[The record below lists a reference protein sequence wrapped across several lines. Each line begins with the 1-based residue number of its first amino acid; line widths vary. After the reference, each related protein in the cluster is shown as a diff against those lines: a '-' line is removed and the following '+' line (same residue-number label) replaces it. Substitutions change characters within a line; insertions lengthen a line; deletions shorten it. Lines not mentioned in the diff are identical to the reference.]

1 MGKNIKFL
9 KIGMPY
15 LICFGYI
22 WLKKVL
28 QSNIIQN
35 YDLLSYIL
43 NNIIQLLFYMSII
56 ILSNSIAYDKRNQL
70 FDITL
75 LLIPAIIFCASP
87 FIVTLPN
94 LYIYDNTLGDVLRN
108 LMQYSGTY
116 SFVGASILCGLL
128 FRYRER
134 IKSDNN

>member
-1 MGKNIKFL
+1 MIKKGKLL
-9 KIGMPY
+9 KIIALY
-15 LICFGYI
+15 IVCFGYI
-22 WLKKVL
+22 CLSGSLNRNLGQEVHVMKNVL
-28 QSNIIQN
+28 QLI
-35 YDLLSYIL
+35 
-43 NNIIQLLFYMSII
+43 FYMSII
-56 ILSNSIAYDKRNQL
+56 VLNYLMARERRNKL
-70 FDITL
+70 FDIAL